1 MKTDILL
8 AAYQYAALSL
18 NIIPVCSGD
27 HSGMTSNHRATCRS
41 PGKQPL
47 ITNWPNNG
55 VPDKQQIDDW
65 FRRWP
70 TANIGLVLGVG
81 SGLVALDVD
90 GQFGHD
96 TLLKISNGNNLSDAW
111 QFSTPGGGMRYI
123 FTAPKGRECRKFS
136 ISDPNPNH
144 IHSELAFLGDGC
156 YTVLPPSKHAN
167 GGIYTW
173 IKAPKFFFR

>member
-27 HSGMTSNHRATCRS
+27 HSGMTPNHRATCRS

-70 TANIGLVLGVG
+70 TSNIGLVLGSP
-81 SGLVALDVD
+81 SGIVAIDID
-90 GQFGHD
+90 GPFGHKE
-96 TLLKISNGNNLSDAW
+96 LLHISNGDIPETW
-111 QFSTPGGGMRYI
+111 QFSTPGGGMHYLFSTPSNQIYKR
-123 FTAPKGRECRKFS
+123 FS
-136 ISDPNPNH
+136 ISDPDPNSR
-144 IHSELAFLGDGC
+144 HSELAFLGEGT

-173 IKAPKFFFR
+173 IKAPNQSLLN